1 MSIVTHYLYLP
12 IVLIVNWTY
21 CWAYCLLGILFVNQA
36 TWIHTICQAY
46 QLLGRLIKR
55 DGLSPGAAAE
65 VEVSHIRYGRANY
78 KYFDSKMRGGE

>member
-36 TWIHTICQAY
+36 NWIHTICQAY

-65 VEVSHIRYGRANY
+65 VEVSHIQLTESVLLLGNNLNY
-78 KYFDSKMRGGE
+78 IQ